1 MVALSNPEKEN
12 WNALYFIGL
21 IKGWVILIILS
32 SFPKSDI
39 VGSELKFIPSVDNW
53 SIPIVAPEGWLST
66 LITILFNIWGESNV
80 CLKII
85 PLLVLIIVT
94 GDVSSLLILSIL
106 RILNSL
112 LSFPNSSADQLLLF
126 NVKLV

>member
-1 MVALSNPEKEN
+1 MYIRNPEKVN

-39 VGSELKFIPSVDNW
+39 VGSELKFSPSIDKE
-53 SIPIVAPEGWLST
+53 SIPIVAPEGLLST

-80 CLKII
+80 CLKTI
-85 PLLVLIIVT
+85 PLLVLIIVA
-94 GDVSSLLILSIL
+94 GDESSLLILLML

-112 LSFPNSSADQLLLF
+112 LAFPNSNADQLLLF
-126 NVKLV
+126 NVKG